1 MCSPPRDPTRTQ
13 LGRASRTHH
22 LAVDASQQCYQRGP
36 GHLRVQVRG
45 KVGECRYNAHMSRNA
60 AKRTT
65 YPLLELLVN
74 GIQRVLDGD
83 TLHVSR
89 ADLKAER
96 EVESD
101 LLDLGY
107 AQGQGQECWVLDSR
121 G

>member
-1 MCSPPRDPTRTQ
+1 MD
-13 LGRASRTHH
+13 
-22 LAVDASQQCYQRGP
+22 
-36 GHLRVQVRG
+36 
-45 KVGECRYNAHMSRNA
+45 
-60 AKRTT
+60 
-65 YPLLELLVN
+65 

-89 ADLKAER
+89 ADFKAER

>member
-1 MCSPPRDPTRTQ
+1 MD
-13 LGRASRTHH
+13 
-22 LAVDASQQCYQRGP
+22 
-36 GHLRVQVRG
+36 
-45 KVGECRYNAHMSRNA
+45 
-60 AKRTT
+60 
-65 YPLLELLVN
+65 

-107 AQGQGQECWVLDSR
+107 AQVQGQECWVLDSR